1 MQTNARRYRITY
13 AITGETREYSHAK
26 AMRVLNH
33 IDIRI
38 ENEERIALGELE
50 LGSTFVDRDGD
61 TWERIA

>member
-13 AITGETREYSHAK
+13 VISGETREYRHAK
-26 AMRVLNH
+26 AMRVLDH
-33 IDIRI
+33 IDPRI
-38 ENEERIALGELE
+38 EQAERIALGELE